1 MKGPTDGVQHVV
13 YYAAYVFFE
22 KERIRTG
29 KNKGKEREEM
39 ESIYVHGVD
48 TSRPRRGVWCRPGD
62 SVNMDKYGRYVIN
75 GRTY

>member
-22 KERIRTG
+22 KERIRMD
-29 KNKGKEREEM
+29 KKKGKEREEM
-39 ESIYVHGVD
+39 ERIFVCGVD
-48 TSRPRRGVWCRPGD
+48 TSRPRRGVWCMKGD